1 MIVNPVAGMGGKV
14 GLKGTDGQE
23 ILEKAIS
30 LGSEPITPKRTQEA
44 LTRLST
50 IKSQF
55 ELITYPGEMG
65 EQIALDCGYKPKV
78 LGLITPGKTT
88 AEDTQNAAKE
98 MLQQKVNL
106 LLFAGGDGTAR
117 DIYNVVKDKLTV
129 LGIPSGVKMQSAV
142 YASSPVRAGDLAVL
156 YLQDKVS
163 DIKEVEV
170 MDIDEAA
177 FREGFV
183 SAKLYGYL
191 RIPYERAYV
200 QCCKTGS
207 TQNERFAQIA
217 IAQDIIE
224 NMNDDFYYL
233 IGPGTT
239 TRAIKERL
247 KIEYTL
253 LGVDLVF
260 GKKLIEKDLNEKK
273 ILEYIKNEQA
283 KIIITPIGGQ
293 GYIFGRGNQQIS
305 SDVIRLVGK
314 ENIII
319 IATNQKINSLNGRPL
334 LVDTGDKEVNQLL
347 TGYSRVT
354 TGYREEVVYR
364 VDY

>member
-1 MIVNPVAGMGGKV
+1 MNPIAGMGGKV

-30 LGSEPITPKRTQEA
+30 LGSKPITPKRTKDA
-44 LTRLST
+44 LGRLVA
-50 IKSQF
+50 IKSEF
-55 ELITYPGEMG
+55 ELVTYPDEMG
-65 EQIALDCGYKPKV
+65 ETIAIECGFKPKV
-78 LGLITPGKTT
+78 LGIITPGKTT

-98 MLQQKVNL
+98 MLQEKVDL
-106 LLFAGGDGTAR
+106 ILFVGGDGTAR
-117 DIYNVVKDKLTV
+117 DIYNVVKDKVVV

-142 YASSPVRAGDLAVL
+142 FAKSPIGAGDLTRQF
-156 YLQDKVS
+156 LQDIVT
-163 DIKEVEV
+163 IVQEAEV
-170 MDIDEAA
+170 MDIDEEA

-183 SAKLYGYL
+183 SAQLYGYL
-191 RIPYERAYV
+191 RIPYARAYV

-207 TQNERFAQIA
+207 TMNEQFAQVT

-224 NMNDDFYYL
+224 NMSNDYYYL

-239 TRAIKERL
+239 TKAIKERL

-253 LGVDLVF
+253 LGVDLIYK
-260 GKKLIEKDLNEKK
+260 KKLVEKDLNERK
-273 ILEYIKNEQA
+273 ILEYIKEKQS

-293 GYIFGRGNQQIS
+293 GYIFGRGNQQLS
-305 SDVIRLVGK
+305 SEVIRLVGK

-319 IATNQKINSLNGRPL
+319 IATNQKINSLEGRPL
-334 LVDTGDKEVNQLL
+334 LVDTGDEEVNKLL

-354 TGYREEVVYR
+354 TGYREQVVYK